1 VKVPTYLVR
10 FTTVSALALVAGACG
25 GAGAE
30 LSSTS
35 AKPGPRS
42 VEAIAIE
49 TTAVVERQVAM
60 TVRSSGTFVADE
72 SSDVT
77 PQVSGSVVETPV
89 SVGDRVRA
97 GQLVV
102 RLDDRNAQ
110 LELNHA
116 QAMLQQVE
124 AQAQNAKVEAA
135 RNKDLVASGDISKSA
150 YEKIA
155 TQLLTADA
163 AVAQARARVALA
175 EKAVADTRI
184 VAPLDGHISARP
196 VAVGEWV
203 NTSSKLVT
211 IVRIRPIK
219 LELQV
224 QEAYAARLRT
234 GMTVRAETPAFP
246 GVVFAGT
253 VAAKN
258 PSLDPAS
265 RAMTV
270 EVKFPNDDQRLS
282 PGMFGTA
289 DIALSETEKA
299 LFVPQA
305 AIAPIANGESSMVY
319 VVDGTTARVRVVQ
332 LAGTED
338 GFTRVVAGLESGV
351 VVATSALSQL
361 FDGASVRTAAAAPS
375 TPTASSN

>member
-135 RNKDLVASGDISKSA
+135 RNKVLVASGDISKSA

-253 VAAKN
+253 VMAKN

-270 EVKFPNDDQRLS
+270 EVKFPNNDQRLS

-289 DIALSETEKA
+289 DIALSETERA
-299 LFVPQA
+299 LFVPKA

-319 VVDGTTARVRVVQ
+319 IVDGTTARVRVVQ

-338 GFTRVVAGLESGV
+338 GLTRVIAGLESGAI
-351 VVATSALSQL
+351 VATSALSQL

>member
-1 VKVPTYLVR
+1 MKVPTYLAR
-10 FTTVSALALVAGACG
+10 FTAAGALAAVAVACG
-25 GAGAE
+25 GTDAE
-30 LSSTS
+30 LPSSS
-35 AKPGPRS
+35 AKPAPRAA
-42 VEAIAIE
+42 EAIAIA
-49 TTAVVERQVAM
+49 TTPVVERQVAL

-89 SVGDRVRA
+89 SVGDRVHA

-102 RLDDRNAQ
+102 RLDDRNAR

-124 AQAQNAKVEAA
+124 AQAQNARVEAA
-135 RNKDLVASGDISKSA
+135 RNKELVGSGDISKSA
-150 YEKIA
+150 YEKIT

-163 AVAQARARVALA
+163 AVAQARARAALA
-175 EKAVADTRI
+175 EKAVEDTRI
-184 VAPLDGHISARP
+184 VAPLDGHVSARP
-196 VAVGEWV
+196 VAVGEFV

-224 QEAYAARLRT
+224 QEANAARLRI

-246 GVVFAGT
+246 GVVFTGT
-253 VAAKN
+253 VTARN

-270 EVKFPNDDQRLS
+270 EVKFPNGDQRLS

-289 DIALSETEKA
+289 DIELGETEKA
-299 LFVPQA
+299 LFVPKA

-338 GFTRVVAGLESGV
+338 GLTRVIAGLEPGA
-351 VVATSALSQL
+351 VVATSALSEL
-361 FDGASVRTAAAAPS
+361 FDGASVRTAAATPS